1 MDSAAAILMAF
12 TILNGAILSFDLL
25 FNIYHSI
32 FPL

>member
-1 MDSAAAILMAF
+1 MDTAARILMGF
-12 TILNGAILSFDLL
+12 TLLNGAILSLDLL